1 MPIVNYVKEHI
12 RFMEFATDHH
22 LSSGERLLWYA
33 LMHILNQRAE
43 GNRWPDGMVEIA
55 NERLLAYC
63 PMKFDTLAT
72 ARNNLKQRGLID
84 YTPGDK
90 RKKAP
95 AYRVNYFDAQAAP
108 GERYPEETGRIPGDL
123 YRDADYQ
130 QDDYQQAYASIF
142 YPRDYPEKSDNVGD
156 NNGGNMGDNP
166 GDNPGDKV
174 PNIYI
179 NYTKQ
184 GYIPKKPLEEDDDE
198 QRTAIRTRKPARVR
212 EAAESWK
219 IHVGREMSSALAKR
233 IGNYATL
240 AGFGPGVIDR
250 AVEIAAGR
258 AEKPAQYI
266 MAVLQDWATCGVRS
280 SLEAEKLF
288 TLGELAK
295 REGPESEEWDEL
307 NAFREE
313 LQERAIRDA
322 EGRNNTEQTKEALV

>member
-1 MPIVNYVKEHI
+1 MPIVNYVREHI

-43 GNRWPDGMVEIA
+43 GNRWPDGMTEIA
-55 NERLLAYC
+55 NERLLTYC

-90 RKKAP
+90 RRKAP
-95 AYRVNYFDAQAAP
+95 AYRVIYFDAQAAP
-108 GERYPEETGRIPGDL
+108 GERYSEEAGKIPGDL

-130 QDDYQQAYASIF
+130 QGDYQQAYASIF
-142 YPRDYPEKSDNVGD
+142 YPRDYPKKSDNVGD
-156 NNGGNMGDNP
+156 NVGGNMGDNP

-179 NYTKQ
+179 NYNKQ
-184 GYIPKKPLEEDDDE
+184 GYKPKKPLEDEDDE
-198 QRTAIRTRKPARVR
+198 QRAAASCAR
-212 EAAESWK
+212 EAAEAWK
-219 IHVGREMSSALAKR
+219 VCIGREISPTLAKR
-233 IGNYATL
+233 IGNYGVI
-240 AGFGPGVIDR
+240 AGFEAGVVSR

-266 MAVLQDWATCGVRS
+266 MAVLQDWAWSGVRTAE
-280 SLEAEKLF
+280 EAERLF
-288 TLGELAK
+288 TLGELARK
-295 REGPESEEWDEL
+295 EGPDSEEWEEL
-307 NAFREE
+307 HAFRDALKDRIISGEHDT
-313 LQERAIRDA
+313 ER
-322 EGRNNTEQTKEALV
+322 GKKEALV

>member
-63 PMKFDTLAT
+63 PMKFDTLAA

-95 AYRVNYFDAQAAP
+95 AYRVNYFDAQDAP
-108 GERYPEETGRIPGDL
+108 GEAGKIPGDL

-130 QDDYQQAYASIF
+130 QNDYQQAYASIF

-156 NNGGNMGDNP
+156 NDGGNMGDNP

-198 QRTAIRTRKPARVR
+198 QRTAVLRTREGARTR
-212 EAAESWK
+212 EAAEAWK
-219 IHVGREMSSALAKR
+219 NCVGREITPALAKR
-233 IGNYATL
+233 IGNYASI
-240 AGFGPGVIDR
+240 AEFSPGVISK

-266 MAVLQDWATCGVRS
+266 MAVLQDWAMCGVRS
-280 SLEAEKLF
+280 SWEAEKLF
-288 TLGELAK
+288 TLSELAK

-322 EGRNNTEQTKEALV
+322 EGRNNTEQTREALV